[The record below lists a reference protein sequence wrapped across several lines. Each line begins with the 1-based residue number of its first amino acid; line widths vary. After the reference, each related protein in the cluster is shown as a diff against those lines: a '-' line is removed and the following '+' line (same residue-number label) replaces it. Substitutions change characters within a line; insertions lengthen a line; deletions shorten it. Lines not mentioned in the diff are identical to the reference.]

1 MLVWGLSPLDWAPSE
16 ASPSPDSSVA
26 SVWQT
31 ADSSPGPRQL
41 GLSKLSS
48 CGRSVI
54 DSESRLSTLL
64 RNHFVYNG
72 SQCFIFFRS
81 LHIIMFYL
89 NQQNKNTH
97 SLLKNMFLKLLP
109 VNILYWGQCPQSLSD
124 TIIYERGVGESPER
138 GPLLI
143 KQYWGTKNNL

>member
-1 MLVWGLSPLDWAPSE
+1 MLVWGLSPWDWAPSE
-16 ASPSPDSSVA
+16 ASPSPDSSVS

-72 SQCFIFFRS
+72 SLCYFLPFFTHDNV
-81 LHIIMFYL
+81 LL
-89 NQQNKNTH
+89 EPKNKNTH
-97 SLLKNMFLKLLP
+97 FPLKNILLKLLP
-109 VNILYWGQCPQSLSD
+109 VNKLYWGQCPQSLSD
-124 TIIYERGVGESPER
+124 TIIYERGEGESPEG

-143 KQYWGTKNNL
+143 KQYWGATNNL